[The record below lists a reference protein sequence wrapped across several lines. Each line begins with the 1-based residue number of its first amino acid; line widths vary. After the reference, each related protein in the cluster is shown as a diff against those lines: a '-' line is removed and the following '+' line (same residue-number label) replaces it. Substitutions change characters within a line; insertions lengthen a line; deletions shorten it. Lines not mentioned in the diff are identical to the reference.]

1 VKVKVQAKRVKLGF
15 AGKVPGLVLVEDRRV
30 RGLERAGDRR
40 RLVKVGRELVQ
51 DQEPQDPA

>member
-1 VKVKVQAKRVKLGF
+1 MKVQAKRVKLGF
-15 AGKVPGLVLVEDRRV
+15 AGKAPGLVLVEDRKV

-40 RLVKVGRELVQ
+40 RLVKVGRGLVQ